1 MAAKSSTSR
10 DPVCGMDITVAD
22 SHYSTTHRGL
32 VFHFCSEQCRERFT
46 ENPALYTGPQRTVD
60 IRPIAKKRKLQF
72 VSPPPET
79 LRKASDKLLQMM
91 GVTAARPGDDDL
103 LVEYDLRQATLAQI
117 EAVATSSGLILK
129 GGLHG
134 LRRDWWR
141 FTERNEIENAAD
153 AGSGA
158 CCNRPPA
165 KLH

>member
-1 MAAKSSTSR
+1 MAGKNLTSR
-10 DPVCGMDITVAD
+10 DPVCGMDIPVAE
-22 SHYSTTHRGL
+22 SHYSTTYRSL

-46 ENPALYTGPQRTVD
+46 QNPALYTGPQRTVD
-60 IRPIAKKRKLQF
+60 ISPIAKKRKLQF
-72 VSPPPET
+72 VSPASET
-79 LRKASDKLLQMM
+79 VRKASDKLLQMM
-91 GVTAARPGDDDL
+91 GVTVARPGDDDL

-134 LRRDWWR
+134 FRRDWWR

-153 AGSGA
+153 VGSGA